1 MPGKHT
7 AGHKRPSKP
16 VLVDREQRSTGDA
29 GIAKNKSVRKK
40 KERKTGEVRFVHR
53 LALGRFSTSRAQRTE

>member
-7 AGHKRPSKP
+7 AGHKRPSKT
-16 VLVDREQRSTGDA
+16 VGREQRSTGDA